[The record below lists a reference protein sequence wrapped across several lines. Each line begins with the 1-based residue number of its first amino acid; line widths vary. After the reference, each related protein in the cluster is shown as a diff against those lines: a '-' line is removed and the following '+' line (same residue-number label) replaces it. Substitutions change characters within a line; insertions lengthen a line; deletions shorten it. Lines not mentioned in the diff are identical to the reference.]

1 MASYGGGFSYTM
13 AMLAGSCCGTTA
25 GAAEAFRLVRP
36 SILEKLNVD
45 ELGLEVGLVLL
56 LDEEVVLLEV
66 VVMVVAFGL
75 EALLAGTIGEVGGR
89 CCSRAE
95 GSSLMASS

>member
-1 MASYGGGFSYTM
+1 M
-13 AMLAGSCCGTTA
+13 AMLAGSCGGATA

-75 EALLAGTIGEVGGR
+75 EVLLALLLAGTIGEAEGM

>member
-1 MASYGGGFSYTM
+1 M
-13 AMLAGSCCGTTA
+13 AMLAGSCGGATA

-56 LDEEVVLLEV
+56 LEEEVVLLEV

-75 EALLAGTIGEVGGR
+75 VAQLALLLAGTIGEAGGR

>member
-1 MASYGGGFSYTM
+1 M
-13 AMLAGSCCGTTA
+13 AMLAGSCCGGATA
-25 GAAEAFRLVRP
+25 GAWAAEAFRLVRP
-36 SILEKLNVD
+36 SILEKLNAD

-56 LDEEVVLLEV
+56 LDEEVMLLEV
-66 VVMVVAFGL
+66 VVMVVAFGFAVVL
-75 EALLAGTIGEVGGR
+75 LALLLAGTIGEAAAEGR

>member
-1 MASYGGGFSYTM
+1 M
-13 AMLAGSCCGTTA
+13 AMLAGSCCGATA
-25 GAAEAFRLVRP
+25 GAWAAEAFRLVRP

-56 LDEEVVLLEV
+56 LEEEVVLLEV

-75 EALLAGTIGEVGGR
+75 LEALLELLLAGTIGEAGGR

>member
-1 MASYGGGFSYTM
+1 M
-13 AMLAGSCCGTTA
+13 AMLAGSCCGGATA
-25 GAAEAFRLVRP
+25 GTWAAEAFRLVRP

-56 LDEEVVLLEV
+56 LDDEVMLLV

-75 EALLAGTIGEVGGR
+75 LEALLELLLAGTIGEVGGR

>member
-1 MASYGGGFSYTM
+1 M
-13 AMLAGSCCGTTA
+13 AMLAGSCGGATA
-25 GAAEAFRLVRP
+25 GAWAVAEVFRLVRP

-66 VVMVVAFGL
+66 VVMVVTFGL
-75 EALLAGTIGEVGGR
+75 EALLAGTIGEAAGGR

>member
-1 MASYGGGFSYTM
+1 M
-13 AMLAGSCCGTTA
+13 AMLAGSCCGATA
-25 GAAEAFRLVRP
+25 GAWAAEAFRLVRP

-75 EALLAGTIGEVGGR
+75 EALLALLLAGTIGEAGGR

>member
-1 MASYGGGFSYTM
+1 M
-13 AMLAGSCCGTTA
+13 AMLAGSCGGATA

-56 LDEEVVLLEV
+56 LEEEVVLLEV

-75 EALLAGTIGEVGGR
+75 VAQLALLLAGTIGEAAGGR

>member
-1 MASYGGGFSYTM
+1 M
-13 AMLAGSCCGTTA
+13 AMLAGSCGGATA

-75 EALLAGTIGEVGGR
+75 EALLAGTIGEAAEGR

>member
-1 MASYGGGFSYTM
+1 M
-13 AMLAGSCCGTTA
+13 AMLAGSCGSATA

-56 LDEEVVLLEV
+56 LDEEVVLLEM

-75 EALLAGTIGEVGGR
+75 EALLALLLAGTIGEAEGM

>member
-1 MASYGGGFSYTM
+1 M
-13 AMLAGSCCGTTA
+13 AMLAGSCCGATA
-25 GAAEAFRLVRP
+25 GAWAAEAFRLVRP

-66 VVMVVAFGL
+66 VVMVVAFAL
-75 EALLAGTIGEVGGR
+75 EALLAGTIGEAAGR

>member
-1 MASYGGGFSYTM
+1 M
-13 AMLAGSCCGTTA
+13 AMLAGSCGSATA

-56 LDEEVVLLEV
+56 LEEEVVLLEV

-75 EALLAGTIGEVGGR
+75 VAQLALLLAGTIGEAGGR
-89 CCSRAE
+89 CCSSAE

>member
-1 MASYGGGFSYTM
+1 M
-13 AMLAGSCCGTTA
+13 AMLAGSCGSATA

-66 VVMVVAFGL
+66 VVMVVTFGL
-75 EALLAGTIGEVGGR
+75 EALLAGTIGEAAGGR

>member
-1 MASYGGGFSYTM
+1 M
-13 AMLAGSCCGTTA
+13 AMLAGSCCGATVATA

-75 EALLAGTIGEVGGR
+75 AEALLALLLAGTIGEAAGGR